1 MQSTAAEIGVGNL
14 GQSPDLAYLG
24 AVEALAAFSARALSP
39 VELLEA
45 LIERAA
51 AVEPEVNA
59 FAETLF
65 DEARAEARRAER
77 RWAAGMAR
85 PLEGLPVAAKESQ
98 ALVGRVVTDGLLRP
112 VDPARAAKTAWA
124 LERLRAAGAI
134 VHARTTTSEL
144 TCMPMSHATRW
155 GTTRNPWDL
164 SKSVGGSSGGSAAAL
179 AAGTTTLATGTDIG
193 GSIRAPAALAG
204 VVGYKPPHGRVPLE
218 PPRNTD
224 TWLHA
229 GALARSVADVALMA
243 NAIAGPHPGDR
254 ASLPAV
260 PPLPSDLGSAAG
272 MRVAFCA
279 RPGDLPVEDAVAA
292 NAERVAASLAGAGV
306 EVDEIE
312 LDWRLEEINEAMWGR
327 GDLAG
332 ARTALALERE
342 HPGSLSP
349 YAVECFERSLA
360 AAEEIPLERRVAL
373 EGRLRESVHALFE
386 TYDAVIVPTMGVAA
400 MDAGEDYAE
409 RPLLVDGRPLDHFCD
424 AALTPIFNV
433 ASCCP
438 VLTVPS
444 GLAAVAE
451 PGVTADGA
459 PSPGAPTAVQV
470 AGPPAADATA
480 FRLAAEIER
489 VAPWERSPRCRA

>member
-1 MQSTAAEIGVGNL
+1 MGPETAVIGTPRPDR
-14 GQSPDLAYLG
+14 SADLAYLG
-24 AVEALAAFSARALSP
+24 ATEALVAFAARALSP

-45 LIERAA
+45 LIERAV
-51 AVEPEVNA
+51 AVEPAVNA
-59 FAETLF
+59 FAETMYE
-65 DEARAEARRAER
+65 EARAQARRSER
-77 RWAAGMAR
+77 RWADGTAR
-85 PLEGLPVAAKESQ
+85 PLEGLAVAAKESQ
-98 ALVGRVVTDGLLRP
+98 ALAGHVVTGGLARP
-112 VDPARAAKTAWA
+112 LDPAPAVATAWA

-144 TCMPMSHATRW
+144 CCMPMSHAARW

-179 AAGTTTLATGTDIG
+179 AAGTATLATGTDIG

-260 PPLPSDLGSAAG
+260 APLPSVPESAAG

-279 RPGDLPVEDAVAA
+279 RPGDLPVEAAVAA
-292 NAERVAASLAGAGV
+292 NAERVAVALAGAGV
-306 EVDEIE
+306 EVSEIE

-327 GDLAG
+327 GDLAA
-332 ARTALALERE
+332 ARAALALEAER
-342 HPGSLSP
+342 PRSLSP
-349 YAVECFERSLA
+349 YAVDCFERSLA
-360 AAEEIPLERRVAL
+360 AAEEIPLERRVAV

-409 RPLLVDGRPLDHFCD
+409 RPLLVDGQPLDHFCD
-424 AALTPIFNV
+424 AALTPIFNI

-444 GLAAVAE
+444 GLAAVTE
-451 PGVTADGA
+451 PGTTADGA

-470 AGPPAADATA
+470 AGPPTGDATA
-480 FRLAAEIER
+480 FRLAAAIER
-489 VAPWERSPRCRA
+489 VAPWTYLPGAAS

>member
-1 MQSTAAEIGVGNL
+1 MGPETAVIGTARPNR
-14 GQSPDLAYLG
+14 SADLAYLG
-24 AVEALAAFSARALSP
+24 ANEALVAFAARALSP
-39 VELLEA
+39 VELLDA

-51 AVEPEVNA
+51 AVEPAVNA
-59 FAETLF
+59 FAETMY
-65 DEARAEARRAER
+65 DEARAEARRSER
-77 RWAAGMAR
+77 RWADGTAR
-85 PLEGLPVAAKESQ
+85 PLEGLPVAAKEAQ
-98 ALVGRVVTDGLLRP
+98 ALVGRVVTDGLERP
-112 VDPARAAKTAWA
+112 LDPARAAKTSWA
-124 LERLRAAGAI
+124 LERLRAAGAV

-144 TCMPMSHATRW
+144 CCMPMSHAARW
-155 GTTRNPWDL
+155 GVTRNPWDL

-179 AAGTTTLATGTDIG
+179 AAGTATLATGTDIG

-229 GALARSVADVALMA
+229 GALTRSVADAALMA
-243 NAIAGPHPGDR
+243 NAMAGPHPGDR
-254 ASLPAV
+254 ASLPAA
-260 PPLPSDLGSAAG
+260 PALPGDPEPAAG

-279 RPGDLPVEDAVAA
+279 RPGDLPVEATVAA
-292 NAERVAASLAGAGV
+292 NAERVAAALAGAGV
-306 EVDEIE
+306 EVREIE

-332 ARTALALERE
+332 ARAALELERE
-342 HPGSLSP
+342 HPGTLSP
-349 YAVECFERSLA
+349 YAVGCFERSLA
-360 AAEEIPLERRVAL
+360 AAEAIPLERRVAL
-373 EGRLRESVHALFE
+373 EGRLRDAVHALFE
-386 TYDAVIVPTMGVAA
+386 DYDAVIVPTMGVAA

-444 GLAAVAE
+444 GLATVADA
-451 PGVTADGA
+451 GLTADGA

-470 AGPPAADATA
+470 AGPPADDATA
-480 FRLAAEIER
+480 FRLAAAIES
-489 VAPWERSPRCRA
+489 VVPWERNP